1 MELEALLTSE
11 RTRPVVLVGSI
22 KAEREQPRAFLDER
36 GYKAVEAG
44 INLPAIHKTDP
55 VVTKLQIPKLPA
67 QTSAA

>member
-44 INLPAIHKTDP
+44 MLASGVNFPAGQSLMLIAEKGR
-55 VVTKLQIPKLPA
+55 
-67 QTSAA
+67 